1 MMASL
6 KPQWKQVQAEWQANK
21 RLQLISIVALV
32 LFILW
37 THTQLDNWRAA
48 KKNEAI
54 AAYARYQDT
63 LAVAKEDAWINRA
76 KEAGLHLQQMQ
87 TKLWVATSE
96 GEAEAKLRDWLQQ
109 QARTFDLPI
118 TRISV
123 EVGVASRGER
133 YRPVHV
139 DIQGVYKAG
148 AWQQMLQSINAST
161 PPVIVDFEQLNIANS
176 QNLFYRLNL
185 TAWFVINNP
194 SEVK

>member
-1 MMASL
+1 MTSL
-6 KPQWKQVQAEWQANK
+6 KLQWKQLQLEWQSNK
-21 RLQLISIVALV
+21 RLQLISIVAFV

-37 THTQLDNWRAA
+37 IHTQLDSWRAA

-63 LAVAKEDAWINRA
+63 LAVAKEDAWISRA
-76 KEAGLHLQQMQ
+76 KEAGLRLQQVQ
-87 TKLWVATSE
+87 TKLWVAGSE

-109 QARTFDLPI
+109 QARTLDLPI

-123 EVGVASRGER
+123 EVGVASKGEL

-139 DIQGVYKAG
+139 DIQGGYKAG
-148 AWQQMLQSINAST
+148 AWQLMLQTINDSA
-161 PPVIVDFEQLNIANS
+161 PPVIVDLEQLNIANP

-194 SEVK
+194 SEVQ